1 VVNDAFGTL
10 RAGVASGPAVAANC
24 GTGAAI
30 AARGQDGGTWHTSFW
45 GEPMGGLAMGE
56 QTLRAVYR
64 AELGIDPP
72 TALTVPVLAL
82 YKQESVEDLLHLFT
96 RRLAPPPRNVA
107 TLARVLVDAASHGD
121 TTAGAIVRRQAV
133 LLGDYALAAARRVGI
148 ATVPFP
154 LVLAGG
160 IFRHRSALLE
170 EGVVARVQTAAPG
183 AWLVERQFEPV
194 AGALLLALERAN
206 VPIDDGLLAR
216 LTAGM
221 PPTRF
226 FTT

>member
-1 VVNDAFGTL
+1 
-10 RAGVASGPAVAANC
+10 
-24 GTGAAI
+24 
-30 AARGQDGGTWHTSFW
+30 
-45 GEPMGGLAMGE
+45 MGE

-72 TALTVPVLAL
+72 TALTAPVLAL

-107 TLARVLVDAASHGD
+107 SLARVLVDAASRSD
-121 TTAGAIVRRQAV
+121 VTACAIIRRQAA

-148 ATVPFP
+148 ATIPFP
-154 LVLAGG
+154 VVLAGG
-160 IFRHRSALLE
+160 IFRHPSALLA
-170 EGVVARVQTAAPG
+170 EGVVARVQAAAPD
-183 AWLVERQFEPV
+183 AWLAECHFEPV
-194 AGALLLALERAN
+194 GGALLLALERAS
-206 VPIDDGLLAR
+206 VSIDGELLAR

-221 PPTRF
+221 PLAHF